1 MSELGQLLSEA
12 RSARGLSLADV
23 EAATRI
29 RQKYLEALEN
39 GDYAALPEGPIAR
52 GFLRTY
58 AAYVGLDTEEA
69 LRLYAQESG
78 DKGDELPIADT
89 SVSRP
94 VDYRPLEVELLS
106 EQPRSGGLR
115 WLLALLI
122 IAVVGGAGWW
132 LISRYGAG
140 WQPVLAFWRTPTPTP
155 TATVANT
162 ATPWIVTATPRPTAT
177 PLPVTPTSDL
187 LLLPTP
193 TVPPTIT
200 PTPLPTAT
208 PEIVTRIALT
218 LTVTQRAWVRVV
230 ADGEVAQE
238 GILEGGDVRYWEADN
253 SISVRTGNAG
263 GVKLTLNGEDLGLMG
278 DIGQVVERAW
288 VVEQGEVAETQ
299 PGTETPAASPTA
311 TPTPTST
318 PAG

>member
-1 MSELGQLLSEA
+1 MSELGQLLAEA
-12 RSARGLSLADV
+12 RTARGLSLADV

-29 RQKYLEALEN
+29 RQKYLEALES

-58 AAYVGLDTEEA
+58 AAHIGLDVEEA

-78 DKGDELPIADT
+78 DRGDELPIADT
-89 SVSRP
+89 GPSRP
-94 VDYRPLEVELLS
+94 VDYRPLEVELLT
-106 EQPRSGGLR
+106 ERPRSGWLR

-122 IAVVGGAGWW
+122 VAALGGAGWW
-132 LISRYGAG
+132 LMSRYAAG
-140 WQPVLAFWRTPTPTP
+140 WQPNLAFWRTPTPTP
-155 TATVANT
+155 TATAANT
-162 ATPWIVTATPRPTAT
+162 PTPWIVTATPRPTAT
-177 PLPVTPTSDL
+177 PLPATPTSDL

-208 PEIVTRIALT
+208 PEIVTRIAMT
-218 LTVTQRAWVRVV
+218 VTVTQRAWVRVV
-230 ADGEVAQE
+230 ADGQVAQE
-238 GILEGGDVRYWEADN
+238 GILEAGEVRYWEAED
-253 SISVRTGNAG
+253 SISIRTGNAG
-263 GVKLTLNGEDLGLMG
+263 GVSLNLNGEDLGPMG

-288 VVEQGEVAETQ
+288 IVEQGEVAETQ
-299 PGTETPAASPTA
+299 PGTETPTASPTE
-311 TPTPTST
+311 TPTPTPT